1 MATEE
6 IAKICKLSLD
16 AVKNVMQKKP
26 EAVIGISKE
35 GKNWKV
41 LAEALER
48 KSIPDSQDL
57 LGRYELLFS
66 EAGQL
71 ISFKQSS
78 TRKRV
83 QISEK
88 ED

>member
-1 MATEE
+1 MTTEE
-6 IAKICKLSLD
+6 IGKISKLSLD
-16 AVKNVMQKKP
+16 VVKNVMQKKP

-57 LGRYELLFS
+57 LGRYELLLS

-71 ISFKQSS
+71 ISFKQIS

-88 ED
+88 EE

>member
-6 IAKICKLSLD
+6 IAKIGKLSLD

-26 EAVIGISKE
+26 ESVIGISKE

-41 LAEALER
+41 LAETLER

-57 LGRYELLFS
+57 LGRYELLLS
-66 EAGQL
+66 EAGEL
-71 ISFKQSS
+71 ISFRQIS

>member
-1 MATEE
+1 M
-6 IAKICKLSLD
+6 D
-16 AVKNVMQKKP
+16 AIKNVMQKKP
-26 EAVIGISKE
+26 ESVIGISKE

-57 LGRYELLFS
+57 LGIYELLMS
-66 EAGQL
+66 ETGQL
-71 ISFKQSS
+71 ISFKQISR
-78 TRKRV
+78 RKRV